1 MIKLKFAHER
11 ETKNMQRFN
20 EIVPQGQNAKVGP
33 LYVSKEAVGNATEL
47 TVTIEPAS

>member
-20 EIVPQGQNAKVGP
+20 EIVAAGEQAKVGP
-33 LYVSKEAVGNATEL
+33 LYLHKDAAGDATEL
-47 TVTIEPAS
+47 TVTIETA

>member
-20 EIVPQGQNAKVGP
+20 EIVADGETPKVGP
-33 LYVSKEAVGNATEL
+33 LYLHKDAAGDATEL
-47 TVTIEPAS
+47 TVTIETA